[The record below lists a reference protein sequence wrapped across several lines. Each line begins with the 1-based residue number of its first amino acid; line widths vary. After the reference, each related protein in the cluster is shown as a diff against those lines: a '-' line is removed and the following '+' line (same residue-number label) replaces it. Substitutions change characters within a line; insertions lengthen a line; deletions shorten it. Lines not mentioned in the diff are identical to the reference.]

1 MKKSSLLGLSLA
13 AMLAAPALAGGTTA
27 TLALSASPTI
37 KVGET
42 FVLSVNIADFPAN
55 AVGAQATVSYDA
67 TKVSFVSIAAGTD
80 FDTLIYS
87 SHDSVN
93 GTVLFA
99 SGVSPS
105 APTTGVASGNIAQ
118 ITLTA
123 NTVLCSA
130 DIADIVDG
138 LFANRV
144 TDASG
149 NAMTFTE
156 SETTSVIAL
165 DAFTLAN
172 VPGAVSVAADAGTT
186 AGALVTLTAPT
197 ATDSCSTSLTVT
209 PSRSDSALMTD
220 PYPVGTT
227 TVTWTATDAAGNS
240 DSATTTVEVLN
251 HQLLDFDV
259 TLAGTISGN
268 STRSIRLTAGAD
280 VQVVSVALTGATG
293 SAADVQ
299 VPVEA
304 SYACLEAKDTVHSLT
319 DTAAATV
326 VGVKYD
332 SAFTLKQGDSNNDD
346 LVDILDFGIYVGDFG
361 AAVEDGRSNF
371 DADLLVDNADF
382 SFISVNFF
390 QRGETCTSG
399 FDGGEPIAA
408 IKVKDLRR
416 MGLGHL
422 AAADLDRDGW
432 LDANDVAYAMQYGIP
447 ARKNP
452 IRVAPGQ

>member
-1 MKKSSLLGLSLA
+1 MKKSSFLGLSLA
-13 AMLAAPALAGGTTA
+13 AMLAAPALAGGGTG
-27 TLALSASPTI
+27 TLSLSASPTI

-42 FVLSVNIADFPAN
+42 FVLSVNIADFTTN
-55 AVGAQATVSYDA
+55 AVGAQATVSYDKD
-67 TKVSFVSIAAGTD
+67 KVSFNSIAAGTD
-80 FDTLIYS
+80 FGMLIYS
-87 SHDSVN
+87 SHDATA

-99 SGVSPS
+99 TGVSPS
-105 APTTGVASGNIAQ
+105 APTTGVMTGNIAQ

-144 TDASG
+144 TDATG
-149 NAMTFTE
+149 TAMSFVE

-165 DAFTLAN
+165 DPFTLVN

-197 ATDSCSTSLTVT
+197 AEDSCLNALTVT
-209 PSRSDSALMTD
+209 PSRSDSAAMD
-220 PYPVGTT
+220 APYPVGIT
-227 TVTWTATDAAGNS
+227 TVTWSAADAAGNT
-240 DSATTTVEVLN
+240 DSATTTVEVLD

-259 TLAGTISGN
+259 TLAGTIAGD

-280 VQVVSVALTGATG
+280 VQVVSVSLTGASG

-299 VPVEA
+299 VPVAA
-304 SYACLEAKDTVHSLT
+304 SYDCLEAKDTVHSLT

-361 AAVEDGRSNF
+361 AATTAGRSNF
-371 DADLLVDNADF
+371 DGDELVNNADF
-382 SFISVNFF
+382 SFISTYFF
-390 QRGETCTSG
+390 QRGETCTAG